1 MGQQQPA
8 WGQQQAVW
16 DQQQPS
22 AWGQQPP
29 QVWGQPGYPG
39 GYSPQP
45 PKKSAGLIVGIVLG
59 VVAVL
64 VIGVGIVVLA
74 TRHKSDNAASAA
86 AATPSLVPATTSSTA
101 TGRPTT
107 TPSSSAS
114 SRFSYQEQAKDW
126 NFKLG
131 DVSLHADWV
140 AGVDHPTCADIEK
153 NGKLTSLGC
162 QYAAE
167 MVYRAEDGGLMLTQF
182 VMGMADADKASAASG
197 QYSDADLNLRPGSY
211 IDHFAVGKWKDGA
224 QGQYLVLT
232 MVTATDAV
240 DEDTAKKYLR
250 YLHADMLGALT
261 FR

>member
-1 MGQQQPA
+1 M
-8 WGQQQAVW
+8 
-16 DQQQPS
+16 
-22 AWGQQPP
+22 
-29 QVWGQPGYPG
+29 
-39 GYSPQP
+39 
-45 PKKSAGLIVGIVLG
+45 
-59 VVAVL
+59 VAVL
-64 VIGVGIVVLA
+64 VIGAGIVVLA
-74 TRHKSDNAASAA
+74 TRHKSGNHASAS
-86 AATPSLVPATTSSTA
+86 AATPSLVPATTSSAA

-107 TPSSSAS
+107 TSSSSAS

-140 AGVDHPTCADIEK
+140 EGVDHPTCADIEK

-197 QYSDADLNLRPGSY
+197 QYSDSDLNLRPGSY
-211 IDHFAVGKWKDGA
+211 IDHFAVGKWKDDA

-250 YLHADMLGALT
+250 YLHGDMLGALT